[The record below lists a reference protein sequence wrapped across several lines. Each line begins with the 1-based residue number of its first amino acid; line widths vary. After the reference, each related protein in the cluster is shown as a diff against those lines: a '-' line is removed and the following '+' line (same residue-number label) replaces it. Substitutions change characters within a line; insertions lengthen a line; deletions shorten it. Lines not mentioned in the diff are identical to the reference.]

1 MTDPGVC
8 ARLVMVLQENW
19 SGGGVPARLPDGAPV
34 CGPEAVAP

>member
-19 SGGGVPARLPDGAPV
+19 SGGVPARLPDGAPV
-34 CGPEAVAP
+34 CGPEAGAP